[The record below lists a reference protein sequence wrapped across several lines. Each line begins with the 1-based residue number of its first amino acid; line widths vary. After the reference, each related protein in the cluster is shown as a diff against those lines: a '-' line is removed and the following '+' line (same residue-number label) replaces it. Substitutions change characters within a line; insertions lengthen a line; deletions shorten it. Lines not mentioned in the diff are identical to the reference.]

1 MWVEED
7 PFIGQSFDSHS
18 KAEESKGFEI
28 ELSDGAKNDLGDYG
42 GVVVSWCGILGGFG
56 SLVLPVMF
64 VGGTTQ
70 REN

>member
-7 PFIGQSFDSHS
+7 LFIGQSFDSHS

-42 GVVVSWCGILGGFG
+42 GVVVAVVQESFFFFFLGG
-56 SLVLPVMF
+56 
-64 VGGTTQ
+64 GGEK
-70 REN
+70 RWR

>member
-42 GVVVSWCGILGGFG
+42 GVVVVVVQESF
-56 SLVLPVMF
+56 F
-64 VGGTTQ
+64 
-70 REN
+70 